1 MEARHIFLY
10 RQNLKMSFTK
20 KNLTLHHFLA
30 NVAESFE
37 KYYRDK
43 ISEKYLYTFVNY

>member
-10 RQNLKMSFTK
+10 LQNVLHK